1 MSQRVLLTGAN
12 GFLGSHILSEL
23 LNSGFFVRS
32 IVRSQAKADQI
43 ARDFPSFKSKMDFGI
58 VADMTVPGAFN
69 EIVKSSPPFDAVL
82 HQASPFLFS
91 VTGNNK
97 ELFLDPAIKGT
108 TEILKAIKAHAP
120 EIKRV
125 IYTSSCAAVL
135 DFNAPVG
142 TTPQKVYTEE
152 DWNSIT
158 YSEALAGTK
167 PDAYR
172 ASKKFA
178 ELAAWDFVKEEK
190 PNFDLVSLN
199 PPMIYGPLKHTV
211 ENVKDL
217 NESNK
222 MIYSKFVNSSKDA
235 PLPPNGVH
243 MYVDVRDLAIAHVK
257 AVTTPE
263 AGGQRII
270 VSSKA
275 ISSQQISHL
284 LRKNFPELEE
294 RTPIG
299 NPGTDSLPEG
309 AYTISNEKVKKLL
322 GLEFRSDEE
331 CFVELVRQLLEI
343 EKASA

>member
-23 LNSGFFVRS
+23 LNRGFFVRS
-32 IVRSQAKADQI
+32 VVRSQVKADQI

-58 VADMTVPGAFN
+58 VPDMTVSGAFN
-69 EIVKSSPPFDAVL
+69 EVVKSTPPFDAVL

-91 VTGNNK
+91 AIGNNA
-97 ELFLDPAIKGT
+97 EFLDPAVKGT
-108 TEILKAIKAHAP
+108 TEILKSIKAHAP
-120 EIKRV
+120 EVKRV

-135 DFNAPVG
+135 NFNAPVG
-142 TTPQKVYTEE
+142 TTPQKVYTED
-152 DWNSIT
+152 DWYPIT
-158 YSEALAGTK
+158 YDEALAGNK
-167 PDAYR
+167 ADAYR

-178 ELAAWDFVKEEK
+178 ELAAWNFVKEEK
-190 PNFDLVSLN
+190 PNFDLVCLN
-199 PPMIYGPLKHTV
+199 PPMIYGPLRHTV
-211 ENVKDL
+211 FNVEDI
-217 NESNK
+217 NESNAR
-222 MIYSKFVNSSKDA
+222 IYSNFVDSSKDA
-235 PLPPNGVH
+235 PLPLNGVH

-257 AVTTPE
+257 AVTTPG

-270 VSSKA
+270 VSSKS
-275 ISSQQISHL
+275 ISSQDISDIF
-284 LRKNFPELEE
+284 RKNFPELEQ

-299 NPGTDSLPEG
+299 KPGTDSLPEG

-331 CFVELVRQLLEI
+331 CFVDLGRQLLEI